1 MLCKDAKQAKTQDE
15 TQVFQELKNKARI
28 RGSIIQCLKNARKK
42 FVQLKMLKE
51 WRDNKDKHRH
61 LIQQFRS
68 LQARIYQ
75 ELSNKRN
82 EAYKS
87 RKLFTKSKL
96 LKKLI
101 TRHTECFQNL
111 REIVKRNCNQ
121 AVLGMINSL
130 EIDMLVG
137 CGYSITGHCLACFS
151 HVDYNNA
158 ITRLDGL
165 QSVLSVSKF
174 KKQYDLKLATQEIKA
189 IKNNYIEINA
199 LCRDLDGYCGCTVDD
214 NSTDDTKD
222 PIGINELRYL
232 YDHLDV
238 VIRNIQLVP
247 IDENSKNMFEYLEY
261 LLNNDHTKPSID
273 SIRSW
278 INILNTSKAVSILPN
293 NAIEISKQDI
303 DTIISKIDIVIN
315 KLNDGFVKSI
325 IGKMNIILNDA
336 DRRYMLDAHKAG
348 FIANIS
354 DAAVYIASHRIVMC
368 ILDAILKTTSRD
380 RAKLMEY
387 INCISFM
394 LDYID
399 RTNQSSQDKDAT
411 LVKYKDLR
419 HYPCY
424 YHGEAAA
431 NTIRHDTYFITNHN
445 DSDALRNKCDE
456 ECEWCAHLYPYG
468 YRNYYSYG
476 SGHAKYNEISEAAI
490 IAYENI
496 GSEVGAVV
504 DHLVLM

>member
-1 MLCKDAKQAKTQDE
+1 
-15 TQVFQELKNKARI
+15 
-28 RGSIIQCLKNARKK
+28 
-42 FVQLKMLKE
+42 
-51 WRDNKDKHRH
+51 
-61 LIQQFRS
+61 
-68 LQARIYQ
+68 
-75 ELSNKRN
+75 
-82 EAYKS
+82 
-87 RKLFTKSKL
+87 
-96 LKKLI
+96 
-101 TRHTECFQNL
+101 
-111 REIVKRNCNQ
+111 
-121 AVLGMINSL
+121 MINSL

-158 ITRLDGL
+158 VTRLDEL
-165 QSVLSVSKF
+165 QRVLSVSKF
-174 KKQYDLKLATQEIKA
+174 KKQYGLKLTTQEIKA
-189 IKNNYIEINA
+189 IKNNYIETNA

-214 NSTDDTKD
+214 NSADDTKD
-222 PIGINELRYL
+222 PIGIHELRYL

-238 VIRNIQLVP
+238 VIRNIHLIP

-261 LLNNDHTKPSID
+261 LLNNDRPKPSIN
-273 SIRSW
+273 SIKSW
-278 INILNTSKAVSILPN
+278 INILNTSKAVSILSN
-293 NAIEISKQDI
+293 KAIEISEQDI
-303 DTIISKIDIVIN
+303 DKIISKIDIVIN
-315 KLNDGFVKSI
+315 KLNDGCVKSI
-325 IGKMNIILNDA
+325 IGKMNVILNDV
-336 DRRYMLDAHKAG
+336 DRRYILDSHKAG

-368 ILDAILKTTSRD
+368 ILDAILKTTSCD

-394 LDYID
+394 LYYID
-399 RTNQSSQDKDAT
+399 RTNKSLQDKDAT

-419 HYPCY
+419 HYPCA

-445 DSDALRNKCDE
+445 NSDVLRNKCDE
-456 ECEWCAHLYPYG
+456 ECGWCAHLYPYG

-476 SGHAKYNEISEAAI
+476 SGHAKYNEISETAI

-496 GSEVGAVV
+496 GKEVGAVV